1 MKKLKD
7 IELVRRPV
15 VVWQRFLAVPE
26 VDGYLV
32 QDHRAVDNLIKEFK
46 EQEEAEQEQTPA
58 SGLLNKPII
67 LWLFYKKSP
76 TCLKAVLRAKWLGIH
91 RKWRYTYT
99 NYDVISM
106 PTMM

>member
-1 MKKLKD
+1 MMKKLKD

-46 EQEEAEQEQTPA
+46 EQEEAEREQTPA
-58 SGLLNKPII
+58 SGLRLIN
-67 LWLFYKKSP
+67 
-76 TCLKAVLRAKWLGIH
+76 R
-91 RKWRYTYT
+91 
-99 NYDVISM
+99 
-106 PTMM
+106 